1 MQIIV
6 LIERAARKNISQRD
20 KGLDNFMPNRKDVRN
35 PKTEYLLAEFQDL
48 VKGEIVLPD
57 GSTYG
62 FVSELNELQKDILLV
77 LEVPNE
83 VFTYQFLFDTS

>member
-1 MQIIV
+1 
-6 LIERAARKNISQRD
+6 
-20 KGLDNFMPNRKDVRN
+20 
-35 PKTEYLLAEFQDL
+35 
-48 VKGEIVLPD
+48 VKGEMVLPD
-57 GSTYG
+57 GNTYG